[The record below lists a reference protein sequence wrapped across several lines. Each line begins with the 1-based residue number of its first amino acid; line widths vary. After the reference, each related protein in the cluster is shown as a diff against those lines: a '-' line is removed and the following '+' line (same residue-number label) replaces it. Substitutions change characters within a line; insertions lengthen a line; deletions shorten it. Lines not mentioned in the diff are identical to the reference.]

1 MDKEIDTVILLV
13 EVIVPFVAL
22 SSIVAFVK
30 MTRGKNVTPHQRL
43 LVHFFTESGM
53 LAASVCM
60 LPLVLIGFLEDSV
73 LVTRITCMYTLMSV
87 ALYLSGHLKRRFKI
101 KAPTPIGG
109 TIAIIGW
116 ALWIPVLTITD
127 AGKVWEAQLA
137 IVTALGF
144 WSIIGSTIIFVTFLA
159 TFVTDTDMGLE

>member
-1 MDKEIDTVILLV
+1 
-13 EVIVPFVAL
+13 
-22 SSIVAFVK
+22 
-30 MTRGKNVTPHQRL
+30 
-43 LVHFFTESGM
+43 M

-159 TFVTDTDMGLE
+159 TFVTDTDMALE